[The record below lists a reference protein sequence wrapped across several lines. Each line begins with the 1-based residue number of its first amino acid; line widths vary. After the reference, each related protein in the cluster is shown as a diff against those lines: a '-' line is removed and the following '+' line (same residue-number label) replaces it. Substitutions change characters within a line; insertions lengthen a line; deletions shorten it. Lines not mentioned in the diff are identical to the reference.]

1 MCNIVELSGLFVCLA
16 ELVKFFLGGGGGGGR
31 AEKMSGLRFP
41 GRGISTQTD
50 IMTFNIKQLE
60 MACNDTTAREF
71 TMM

>member
-1 MCNIVELSGLFVCLA
+1 MCNILELSGLFVCLA
-16 ELVKFFLGGGGGGGR
+16 ELVKFFSVWGMGGG
-31 AEKMSGLRFP
+31 EKVSGLRFP